1 MMKIISFLISAVFP
15 LIKVLFPQFKFNP
28 VGNASATDAFV
39 KIKDA
44 LETKTIP
51 VLKKMS
57 GKSLP
62 VERINQYLI
71 NEVNKEYSCQ
81 YTCYCTGLPVMT
93 GKKLIPEKYDD
104 VCKSMGAMRDDFWI
118 LDHDKML
125 VAGGL
130 NGYRTEQ
137 VPVVKSS
144 LTAIIQ
150 RVIESINA
158 GAPVIASL
166 GGKHYQLVSGYEP
179 INDELLLKIT
189 DPGGWNDTHMETST
203 MRVFKFDKN
212 GNRIYS
218 SKSGV
223 QRVVTSFRFIVKV

>member
-1 MMKIISFLISAVFP
+1 MKIISFIIGALFP
-15 LIKVLFPQFKFNP
+15 MIKVLFPQFKFNP
-28 VGNASATDAFV
+28 VGTGNATDAFV

-44 LETKTIP
+44 LESKTIP
-51 VLKKMS
+51 VQKKMM

-81 YTCYCTGLPVMT
+81 YSCYCMGLPVMT
-93 GKKLIPEKYDD
+93 GKKLIPEQYDD
-104 VCKSMGAMRDDFWI
+104 VCKAMGAMRDDFWI

-130 NGYRTEQ
+130 KGCRTE
-137 VPVVKSS
+137 VVSIVKAT
-144 LTAIIQ
+144 LAATFQ

-158 GAPVIASL
+158 GAPIILSL
-166 GGKHYQLVSGYEP
+166 GGKHYQLVTGYDTIAE
-179 INDELLLKIT
+179 ELLLKIT

-223 QRVVTSFRFIVKV
+223 QRIATSLRFIVKV